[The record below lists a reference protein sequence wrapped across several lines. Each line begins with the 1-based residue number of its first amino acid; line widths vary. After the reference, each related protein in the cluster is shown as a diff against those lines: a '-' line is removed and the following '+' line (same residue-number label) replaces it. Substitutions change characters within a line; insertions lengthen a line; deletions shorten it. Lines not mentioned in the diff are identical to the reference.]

1 MSFKGA
7 FMDQRL
13 ITLQKKTEAFLTWN
27 KRRRI
32 RKKEKQKQK
41 NPIIDWLEAFLWA
54 ACVVLLINQY
64 FLQAYQIPSGSM
76 TDTLLIK
83 DRIFVNKFIYGPE
96 LIPGRIKLPGFTMPK
111 RAQVIIFENPSYI
124 SKGPAFDI
132 IQRIL
137 YMVTLSFVDIDRDEF
152 GRPKA
157 HFLIKRAI
165 GMEYDRLRL
174 NQGDIEILPRG
185 EGQWL
190 TEQDFQKIS
199 NTKYPVRRMLT
210 PNDYKTIVQAGI
222 ATAYEDTGLSGADI
236 DAINKIKQIGYAD
249 GFAYD
254 KSRIETLYKIN
265 PQNSRYG
272 SIWRIYNSGWY
283 IPEGHFFPMGDNRDN
298 SKDAR
303 FFGPVVQSKVLGQA
317 MFKYWP
323 IHRIGAIK

>member
-1 MSFKGA
+1 
-7 FMDQRL
+7 MDQRL
-13 ITLQKKTEAFLTWN
+13 IALQTKTEAFLTWR
-27 KRRRI
+27 KRRRL

-41 NPIIDWLEAFLWA
+41 NPIVDWLEAFLWA

-76 TDTLLIK
+76 TDTLLIQ
-83 DRIFVNKFIYGPE
+83 DRIFVNKLIYGPE
-96 LIPGRIKLPGFTMPK
+96 LIPGRIKLPGFTQPK

-137 YMVTLSFVDIDRDEF
+137 YMVTLSFVDIDRDEY
-152 GRPKA
+152 GQPKA

-174 NQGDIEILPRG
+174 NKGFIEIRPRG
-185 EGQWL
+185 EAEWL
-190 TEQDFQKIS
+190 PEQRFQELS
-199 NTKYPVRRMLT
+199 GLEYPVRRILH
-210 PNDYKTIVQAGI
+210 PGDYETITSAGI
-222 ATAYEDTGLSGADI
+222 ATAYEDEGI
-236 DAINKIKQIGYAD
+236 DAGDKNSLKKIQQIGYVD

-254 KSRIETLYKIN
+254 KARIGTLYQIH
-265 PQNSRYG
+265 PNSGRYG
-272 SIWRIYNSGWY
+272 SIWRIYDNGWY
-283 IPEGHFFPMGDNRDN
+283 IPEGCFFPMGDNRDN

-303 FFGPVVQSKVLGQA
+303 FFGPVIKSKVLGQA

-323 IHRIGAIK
+323 LHRIGLIK